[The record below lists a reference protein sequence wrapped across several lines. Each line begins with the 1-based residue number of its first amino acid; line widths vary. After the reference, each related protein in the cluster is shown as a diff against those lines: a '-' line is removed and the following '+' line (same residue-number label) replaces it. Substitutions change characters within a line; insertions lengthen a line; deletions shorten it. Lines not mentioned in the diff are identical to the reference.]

1 MAMLATGAGRDYA
14 LRSYSSLA
22 ERRRLT
28 LMATGLPGGALAAL
42 SWLWQ
47 VAGHLLAVLAWA
59 DTPQRAAVL
68 TVAVLAV
75 AVLAVELAGSRAIS
89 ASVAVATGATPV
101 RRRVAALRRRS
112 WRVAFL
118 PQRDPDARGRSRP
131 RAPSAA
137 PAAV

>member
-1 MAMLATGAGRDYA
+1 
-14 LRSYSSLA
+14 
-22 ERRRLT
+22 
-28 LMATGLPGGALAAL
+28 MATGLPDGVLGAL

-47 VAGHLLAVLAWA
+47 LACQLPAVLAWA
-59 DTPQRAAVL
+59 DTPQRAAMI

-89 ASVAVATGATPV
+89 ASLAVAAGATPV
-101 RRRVAALRRRS
+101 RRRVAALQRKS

-131 RAPSAA
+131 RAPSAVQ
-137 PAAV
+137 AAA